1 MNAQKLEVP
10 LSDEVRNE
18 ILRRCEILKYMGDC
32 AIFNYWEETD
42 QELIENYSWVLDKEH
57 DDLLADEFVIR
68 I

>member
-42 QELIENYSWVLDKEH
+42 QELIENYSWVLDKKH